1 MFRETSKRSEVYEER
16 KGDAS
21 DLYFRIRGSV
31 TEKRFTSIK
40 ARNCWPLLRNSWQRY
55 CTIEDGGIPSSIP
68 LGFRPLCQSAT
79 WNLCFAREIDENVL
93 WNEFS
98 IVIKYRRRSV
108 YRILVALYL
117 KLNERVFYF
126 LRYRF

>member
-1 MFRETSKRSEVYEER
+1 MLLICTFESGDRLQKNVLQVLKLETVGRSFETRGRDIARSKTEGFLFRFRLDFDHCAKVQRGIYVLRGRSMKMF
-16 KGDAS
+16 
-21 DLYFRIRGSV
+21 
-31 TEKRFTSIK
+31 
-40 ARNCWPLLRNSWQRY
+40 P
-55 CTIEDGGIPSSIP
+55 
-68 LGFRPLCQSAT
+68 
-79 WNLCFAREIDENVL
+79 VL
-93 WNEFS
+93 WNEFW